1 MCAPCLPPLAR
12 SLGEPGGPPGAPPA
26 TPTGAPPRLPPPAW
40 TPPPTRL
47 KNFAPRQLRFPY
59 ETLTEGGGRGA
70 RLLRA
75 PRGRGGDERPVG
87 WGWGRGGAS
96 ERGFGGGR
104 GREGAAGAGDRCR
117 DTGGREGGVGRERVV
132 GGVRGRVGAAGEG
145 ARCQVSGEREGGTW
159 VETAMPPYSHHAEA
173 YGIRITNVDG
183 SPALRGNMDK
193 SAALAVARL
202 EVRLLSSLRPGHASR
217 CPSPARIP
225 RTSHQP
231 CLQCESD
238 LPTALSPGRHG

>member
-87 WGWGRGGAS
+87 WGGGRGGAS
-96 ERGFGGGR
+96 ERGG
-104 GREGAAGAGDRCR
+104 
-117 DTGGREGGVGRERVV
+117 